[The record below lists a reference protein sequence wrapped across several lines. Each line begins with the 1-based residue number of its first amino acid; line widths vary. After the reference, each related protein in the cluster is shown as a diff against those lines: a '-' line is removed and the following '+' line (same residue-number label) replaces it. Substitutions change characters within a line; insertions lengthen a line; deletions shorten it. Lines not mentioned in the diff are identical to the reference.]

1 MFSTVEQE
9 APQQRCGL
17 CVSQTLRLL
26 AFAILLTTVNVAFA
40 QVGPPSITAQQRER
54 LYRDIA
60 RETASLKSQI
70 SLLKKVVKVV
80 RPTVVHIEINS
91 GNSRRN
97 RLPDETGSGV
107 VFKHGDKFYVLTN
120 RHLVRYADLS
130 ELTIRFSDGR
140 EIRPTNI
147 LLDAG
152 TDIAVLGIDAD
163 RLVPAR
169 IGNSQD
175 LEIGDY
181 IIAVGSPFGLSH
193 SVTFGIVS
201 AKGRRDLELATDGVA
216 YQDFLQIDASINPGN
231 SGGPLVNL
239 GGEVVGIN
247 TAIASTSGRNEGIGF
262 AIPINM
268 AMKIADQLIENG
280 TVVRGFLGVS
290 LDARFTHAAA
300 VRLGLKTARGARVT
314 GITVNSAASRAR
326 VRAGDVILRFNGTW
340 IESDDHLVN
349 EVSMTP
355 VGKPVSMTV
364 YRDGEMV
371 DLTVTVGERELG
383 SR

>member
-290 LDARFTHAAA
+290 LDASASRMLRLFVSDLKPLA
-300 VRLGLKTARGARVT
+300 VR
-314 GITVNSAASRAR
+314 
-326 VRAGDVILRFNGTW
+326 
-340 IESDDHLVN
+340 
-349 EVSMTP
+349 
-355 VGKPVSMTV
+355 
-364 YRDGEMV
+364 
-371 DLTVTVGERELG
+371 ELQELP
-383 SR
+383 